1 MNNKKKYLLASVAV
15 SIIVILVIMV
25 WILWGTR
32 FNQSNTSDTVQ
43 AVGKH
48 YLLPNEEPAVATV
61 EDKEKVQSEFF
72 RAAENGDKL
81 LIYKEAK
88 KVILYRPSVD
98 RIVEVGPVSIA
109 PAADAGQ

>member
-1 MNNKKKYLLASVAV
+1 MPVARKKIVIVASILIVLAAGLATWAALKTKLELSDTTDTVVAV
-15 SIIVILVIMV
+15 
-25 WILWGTR
+25 GR
-32 FNQSNTSDTVQ
+32 
-43 AVGKH
+43 H
-48 YLLPNEEPAVATV
+48 YLLPDEEPAIATV

-88 KVILYRPSVD
+88 KVILYRPSID

-109 PAADAGQ
+109 PAANAGQ

>member
-1 MNNKKKYLLASVAV
+1 MLAVRKTTAIIV
-15 SIIVILVIMV
+15 SIIIVLASGFATLVILQANKNPNDI
-25 WILWGTR
+25 TH
-32 FNQSNTSDTVQ
+32 TVA
-43 AVGKH
+43 AVSKH
-48 YLLPNEEPAVATV
+48 YLVPDEEPAIATV

-98 RIVEVGPVSIA
+98 KIVEVGPVSLA
-109 PAADAGQ
+109 PVSTSSQ